1 MLAVA
6 PRGRLY
12 ADRLRLVEAPIGA
25 ELYGYHL
32 AEHDSDAAR
41 QRRLARASFSAY
53 RYSHIAG

>member
-53 RYSHIAG
+53 R